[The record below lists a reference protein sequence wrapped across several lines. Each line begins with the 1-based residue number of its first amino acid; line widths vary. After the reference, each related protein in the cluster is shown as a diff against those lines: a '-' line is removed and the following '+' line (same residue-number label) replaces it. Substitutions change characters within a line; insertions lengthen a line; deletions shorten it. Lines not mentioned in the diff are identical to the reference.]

1 VARRPLL
8 AARNTRGV
16 NYLDNDARR
25 MTEGCLA
32 SERIERRLT
41 AILAADVAGYS
52 RLVEADEEGTL
63 SQWKAL
69 WGTVIE
75 PKIKEHRGRIARVI
89 GDGMLAEFASVI
101 DAVRC
106 AVEVQRSVAE
116 RNANAPQ
123 DKRIEFR
130 VGINFGELIIEHGD
144 FWGDG
149 VNIAARL
156 EALAHPGGICVS
168 GRVQEDTQGKLEIAF
183 EFMGEQNL
191 KNIVR
196 PVRVYRVRFD
206 GVTESTPALPLPS
219 KPSIAVLPFQNMSG
233 DPSEDYFADG
243 VVEEITTALSRIR
256 WLFVIARNSSFTY
269 KGRMV
274 DVKQVGRELGVR
286 YALEGSVRKAANRVR
301 VTAQLIDAV
310 TGHHVWAERYDRELA
325 AIFALQD
332 EITERVVAAVEPQ
345 LYAAEGIRAKRKPP
359 ESLDAWECVVRAL
372 SCVNSRSQN
381 DYAMARELLER
392 AIELDPAYA
401 QAYALFAYVM
411 GLEVLYGWKPRE
423 IALARALEAA
433 QKAVVLDSDDAW
445 AHFALGFVYG
455 MTRRAE
461 EAVVEHEKALALNPN
476 FALAYTYQG
485 SALAYLGRGEEALLK
500 IDASERLSPRGLF
513 QGVNNVCRA
522 AAHFSAE
529 QHRDAVSCA
538 RKSILDSPGI
548 VTGYR
553 MLVVN
558 CALIGEIDEA
568 RAALKIV
575 KRLQPDI
582 SLRWIAESVLFT
594 RDRDRQNYIEGF
606 RLAGLE

>member
-1 VARRPLL
+1 
-8 AARNTRGV
+8 
-16 NYLDNDARR
+16 

-89 GDGMLAEFASVI
+89 GDGILAEFASVI

-116 RNANAPQ
+116 RNANAPR

-233 DPSEDYFADG
+233 DPSQDYFADG
-243 VVEEITTALSRIR
+243 VVEDITTALSRIR

-594 RDRDRQNYIEGF
+594 RERDRQNYIEGF

>member
-1 VARRPLL
+1 
-8 AARNTRGV
+8 
-16 NYLDNDARR
+16 

-89 GDGMLAEFASVI
+89 GDGILAEFASVI

-582 SLRWIAESVLFT
+582 SVRWIAESVLFT
-594 RDRDRQNYIEGF
+594 RERDRQNYIEGF

>member
-1 VARRPLL
+1 
-8 AARNTRGV
+8 
-16 NYLDNDARR
+16 
-25 MTEGCLA
+25 MA

-41 AILAADVAGYS
+41 AILAADIAGYS

-89 GDGMLAEFASVI
+89 GDGILAEFASVI

-106 AVEVQRSVAE
+106 AVEVQRSMAE
-116 RNANAPQ
+116 HNANAPQ

-130 VGINFGELIIEHGD
+130 VGINFGELIIEDGD

-149 VNIAARL
+149 VNIVARL
-156 EALAHPGGICVS
+156 EALANPGGICVS

-183 EFMGEQNL
+183 DDMGEQHL
-191 KNIVR
+191 KNIAR

-206 GVTESTPALPLPS
+206 EVKKSTPSLPLPS
-219 KPSIAVLPFQNMSG
+219 KPSISVLPFQNMSG

-243 VVEEITTALSRIR
+243 IVEEITTALSRIR

-286 YALEGSVRKAANRVR
+286 YALEGSVRKAANQVR
-301 VTAQLIDAV
+301 VSAQLVDAV

-325 AIFALQD
+325 GIFALQD

-345 LYAAEGIRAKRKPP
+345 LYAAEGIRVKRKQP

-433 QKAVVLDSDDAW
+433 QKAVVLDNDDAW
-445 AHFALGFVYG
+445 AHLALGFVYG

-485 SALAYLGRGEEALLK
+485 AALAYLGRGEEALLK

-522 AAHFSAE
+522 LAHFSAE
-529 QHRDAVSCA
+529 QHLDAVSCA

-568 RAALKIV
+568 RAALGIV

-594 RDRDRQNYIEGF
+594 RERDRQNIIEGF

>member
-1 VARRPLL
+1 
-8 AARNTRGV
+8 
-16 NYLDNDARR
+16 
-25 MTEGCLA
+25 MA

-89 GDGMLAEFASVI
+89 GDGILAEFASVI

-568 RAALKIV
+568 RAALGIV

-594 RDRDRQNYIEGF
+594 RERDRQNYIEGF

>member
-1 VARRPLL
+1 
-8 AARNTRGV
+8 
-16 NYLDNDARR
+16 
-25 MTEGCLA
+25 MA

-89 GDGMLAEFASVI
+89 GDGILAEFASVI

-130 VGINFGELIIEHGD
+130 VGINFGELIIEDGD

-149 VNIAARL
+149 VNIVARL

-219 KPSIAVLPFQNMSG
+219 KPSITVLPFQNMSG
-233 DPSEDYFADG
+233 DPSQDYFADG

-582 SLRWIAESVLFT
+582 SVRWIAESVLFT
-594 RDRDRQNYIEGF
+594 RERDRQNYIEGF

>member
-1 VARRPLL
+1 
-8 AARNTRGV
+8 
-16 NYLDNDARR
+16 

-89 GDGMLAEFASVI
+89 GDGILAEFASVI

-568 RAALKIV
+568 RAALGIV

-594 RDRDRQNYIEGF
+594 RERDRQNYIEGF

>member
-1 VARRPLL
+1 
-8 AARNTRGV
+8 
-16 NYLDNDARR
+16 
-25 MTEGCLA
+25 MA

-75 PKIKEHRGRIARVI
+75 PKIKEHRGRIVRVI
-89 GDGMLAEFASVI
+89 GDGILAEFTSVI

-130 VGINFGELIIEHGD
+130 VGINFGELIIEDGD

-149 VNIAARL
+149 VNIVARL

-206 GVTESTPALPLPS
+206 GVTKSTPALPLPS

-243 VVEEITTALSRIR
+243 VVEDITTALSRIR

-568 RAALKIV
+568 RAALAIL
-575 KRLQPDI
+575 KRLQPDV

-594 RDRDRQNYIEGF
+594 RERDRQNYIEGF

>member
-582 SLRWIAESVLFT
+582 SVRWIAESVLFT
-594 RDRDRQNYIEGF
+594 RERDRQNYIEGF

>member
-529 QHRDAVSCA
+529 QHRDAVSSA

-582 SLRWIAESVLFT
+582 SVRWIAESVLFT
-594 RDRDRQNYIEGF
+594 RERDRQNYIEGF

>member
-149 VNIAARL
+149 VNIAARR

-381 DYAMARELLER
+381 DYAMARELLGR

-582 SLRWIAESVLFT
+582 SVRWIAESVLFT
-594 RDRDRQNYIEGF
+594 RERDRQNYIEGF

>member
-1 VARRPLL
+1 
-8 AARNTRGV
+8 
-16 NYLDNDARR
+16 
-25 MTEGCLA
+25 MA

-89 GDGMLAEFASVI
+89 GDGILAEFASVI

-106 AVEVQRSVAE
+106 AVEVQRSMAE
-116 RNANAPQ
+116 HNANAPQ

-130 VGINFGELIIEHGD
+130 VGINFGELIIEDGD

-149 VNIAARL
+149 VNIVARL

-183 EFMGEQNL
+183 DDMGEQHL
-191 KNIVR
+191 KNIAR

-206 GVTESTPALPLPS
+206 EVRKSTPALPLPS
-219 KPSIAVLPFQNMSG
+219 KPSISVLPFQNMSG
-233 DPSEDYFADG
+233 DPGEDYFADG

-286 YALEGSVRKAANRVR
+286 YALEGSVRKEANRVR

-325 AIFALQD
+325 GIFALQD

-345 LYAAEGIRAKRKPP
+345 LYAAEGIRAKRKQP
-359 ESLDAWECVVRAL
+359 ERLDAWECVMRAL

-401 QAYALFAYVM
+401 QAHALFAYVM
-411 GLEVLYGWKPRE
+411 GLEVLYGWKSEE

-445 AHFALGFVYG
+445 AHLALGFVYG
-455 MTRRAE
+455 ITRRAG

-476 FALAYTYQG
+476 FAIAYTYQG

-513 QGVNNVCRA
+513 QGVNSVCRA
-522 AAHFSAE
+522 VAHFSAG
-529 QHRDAVSCA
+529 QYLDAISCA
-538 RKSILDSPGI
+538 RKSILESPGI

-568 RAALKIV
+568 RAALAIL
-575 KRLQPDI
+575 KRLQPDV

-594 RDRDRQNYIEGF
+594 RERERQDIIEGF

>member
-1 VARRPLL
+1 
-8 AARNTRGV
+8 
-16 NYLDNDARR
+16 
-25 MTEGCLA
+25 MA

-89 GDGMLAEFASVI
+89 GDGILAEFASVI

-206 GVTESTPALPLPS
+206 GVTKSTPALPLPS

-233 DPSEDYFADG
+233 DPSEDYFVDG
-243 VVEEITTALSRIR
+243 IVEEITTALSRIR

-286 YALEGSVRKAANRVR
+286 YALEGSVRKAANQVR
-301 VTAQLIDAV
+301 VSAQLIDAV

-325 AIFALQD
+325 GIFALQD

-345 LYAAEGIRAKRKPP
+345 LYAAEGIRAKRKQP

-445 AHFALGFVYG
+445 AHLALGFVYS

-529 QHRDAVSCA
+529 QHLDAVSCA

-568 RAALKIV
+568 RAALGIV

-594 RDRDRQNYIEGF
+594 RERDRQNYIEGF

>member
-89 GDGMLAEFASVI
+89 GDGILAEFASVI

-243 VVEEITTALSRIR
+243 VVEDITTALSRIR

-582 SLRWIAESVLFT
+582 SVRWIAESVLFT
-594 RDRDRQNYIEGF
+594 RERDRQNYIEGF